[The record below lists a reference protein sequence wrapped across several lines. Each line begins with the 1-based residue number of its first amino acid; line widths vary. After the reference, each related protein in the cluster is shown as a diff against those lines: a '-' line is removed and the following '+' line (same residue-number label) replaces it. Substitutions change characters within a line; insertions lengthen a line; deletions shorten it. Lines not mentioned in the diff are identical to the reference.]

1 MELSPELGTVGAD
14 SGHSG
19 GPLTKT
25 ITFLGPLSFGFRV
38 GVLRIY
44 FRQPSNFSATVGGGG
59 PREACQEQNV
69 RLHSVVPTVQ
79 SVFAFELR

>member
-1 MELSPELGTVGAD
+1 MLETVGAD

-19 GPLTKT
+19 GPLRKPVVLSDSLD
-25 ITFLGPLSFGFRV
+25 LGLRV
-38 GVLRIY
+38 GTLKIN
-44 FRQPSNFSATVGGGG
+44 FRPPSLFPTTVGGGG

-69 RLHSVVPTVQ
+69 RLRSVIPTVQ